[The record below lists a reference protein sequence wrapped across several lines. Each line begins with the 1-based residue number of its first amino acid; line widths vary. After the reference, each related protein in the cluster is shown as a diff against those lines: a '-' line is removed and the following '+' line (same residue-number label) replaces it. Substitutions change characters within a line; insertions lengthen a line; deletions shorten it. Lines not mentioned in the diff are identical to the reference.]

1 MLKINISY
9 EAKSVNRSFIILFLS
24 HLLVVVLTINGPAGI
39 LDYENDQ
46 SFHSPVDTPDKIN
59 LYLYQLALLGFR
71 EKENRQQV
79 YLAIFHQVSKIYR
92 TKYSLQ

>member
-1 MLKINISY
+1 M
-9 EAKSVNRSFIILFLS
+9 ILFLS
-24 HLLVVVLTINGPAGI
+24 HLLVVVLTSNGPAAGI

-46 SFHSPVDTPDKIN
+46 SFHTPVDTPDKIN